1 MFFSHV
7 AYAISD
13 KDLTE
18 LAKQHTWQKL
28 LHMDEETHRSMV
40 DGKDFFLVEQGHED
54 AVAELGATV
63 AMMDNVSDEKYLQT
77 ICKYPA
83 RFFWLSKQL
92 NRPEIEQH
100 IQQCRKLQ
108 RWVAN
113 NDEVSLIL
121 VSGYLGNPA
130 STFGHALLKIQSSQQ
145 NKQNILMD
153 TAINYGAITPK
164 NESTLRYVYKGITGG
179 YKATFLDKYYY
190 TQELVYSQLESRD
203 MWVYTLNLNEDKTKL
218 LIYHVWELI
227 GQKFDYYFLDE
238 NCAYQLADLLGLV
251 IEEPMVEDVA
261 WYVPVESFRRLE
273 AIDNMY
279 REQGRSKL
287 IKSVTFIPSSQRKL
301 NTILSKLNE
310 KELDSMSKLM
320 NEGSEVTVEHVIR
333 SLTQNEKIHVLD
345 AGLSYYNYLLI
356 KSGLK
361 PSLKAKALKQQILM
375 ARFRLPVSPKVE
387 SDMQQLASPTQGAA
401 PILLG
406 LGVGHSDV
414 QSTYARLHW
423 SGYHQSSTGDNSLN
437 GDALVLLNL
446 ELGIG
451 GKKNA
456 IFLDKLDFIRIRK
469 LNHNQMLIRNHGWA
483 WQMRIGLDRQ
493 INQYDGVVAFGAGKT
508 WSVDD
513 TLAFYGMVD
522 VSLHSLQSHL
532 RLRPHLGMYSDLG
545 QVKSLWYV
553 GAENINNKQTYQWVW
568 GGELSY
574 FVASQTA
581 VSLSYQRQETRKAS
595 LEARWFW

>member
-1 MFFSHV
+1 M
-7 AYAISD
+7 
-13 KDLTE
+13 
-18 LAKQHTWQKL
+18 
-28 LHMDEETHRSMV
+28 
-40 DGKDFFLVEQGHED
+40 
-54 AVAELGATV
+54 AELRATV
-63 AMMDNVSDEKYLQT
+63 AVIDNVSDEKASQV

-92 NRPEIEQH
+92 NRPEIEQD
-100 IQQCRKLQ
+100 IQQCQKLQ

-130 STFGHALLKIQSSQQ
+130 STFGHALLKIQSSKQ

-153 TAINYGAITPK
+153 TAINYGAITPE
-164 NESTLRYVYKGITGG
+164 NEPTLRYVYKGITGG

-203 MWVYTLNLNEDKTKL
+203 MWVYTLNLDAEKTKL

-273 AIDNMY
+273 SIDKMY
-279 REQGRSKL
+279 RKQGRPKL

-301 NTILSKLNE
+301 NIILNKLNE

-320 NEGSEVTVEHVIR
+320 DEGSEVNVEHVTQL
-333 SLTQNEKIHVLD
+333 LTPNEKIHVLD

-387 SDMQQLASPTQGAA
+387 SDEPQLPSPTHGAA
-401 PILLG
+401 PMLLG

-423 SGYHQSSTGDNSLN
+423 SGYHQSSTGDNNLN

-451 GKKNA
+451 GKQDG

-469 LNHNQMLIRNHGWA
+469 LNHNQMLIRNHDWA

-493 INQYDGVVAFGAGKT
+493 TNQYDGVVAFGAGKT
-508 WSVDD
+508 WSVSQ
-513 TLAFYGMVD
+513 TQALYGMVD
-522 VSLHSLQSHL
+522 MSAHTLYPYI
-532 RLRPHLGMYSDLG
+532 RLRPHIGWYSDWG
-545 QVKSLWYV
+545 NMKSLWYFGV
-553 GAENINNKQTYQWVW
+553 ENTDKNKTFGQVW
-568 GGELSY
+568 GGELQYHLGSESALVVTY
-574 FVASQTA
+574 AKNND
-581 VSLSYQRQETRKAS
+581 TRVNA
-595 LEARWFW
+595 EYRWFW